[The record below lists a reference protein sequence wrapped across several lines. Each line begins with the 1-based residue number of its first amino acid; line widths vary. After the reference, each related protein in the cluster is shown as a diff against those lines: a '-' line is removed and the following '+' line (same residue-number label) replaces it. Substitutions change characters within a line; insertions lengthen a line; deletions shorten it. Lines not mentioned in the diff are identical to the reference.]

1 MSEIKR
7 TKLKVNISLLGV
19 SIKHI
24 SPSSLYPEARNGKL
38 NGVKGGDRDI
48 QKPEMVNLTGW

>member
-48 QKPEMVNLTGW
+48 QKPEMVNLTG